1 MTVAPPAKKGD
12 EMKKLI
18 ILALMVL
25 AIPAAVM
32 AAGDQIVGTRLP
44 NTLKENYTFSG
55 TVTLSGTHTHSGA
68 ATFGGAVTLGDASGD
83 AITVTGTATVAELL
97 SLTTGAATGADP
109 ADAGAIRMS
118 NGDDIMFEASAAGT
132 DINALTVDAS
142 EIVQI
147 GSAGASGVTIT
158 PATTVTG
165 VLTATDDIVVNG
177 SDVTVGAAGVK
188 LTGDGDG
195 AITLLGLGNGSDE
208 DLTINLDDTADTVSL
223 SSSTGVVT
231 ISTGTLD
238 VKVAEILT
246 TPPSAQT
253 IAEGETIAADACGG
267 LKQIT
272 AASGVTTGTTHTF
285 TAPAAGNAGCC
296 MFVVNVGVT
305 NSITLDANGN
315 FFSKSA
321 GNVVMTAN
329 DAITVCS
336 NGTAWYQ
343 ITDLEAN

>member
-1 MTVAPPAKKGD
+1 
-12 EMKKLI
+12 MKNFKLLAALAV
-18 ILALMVL
+18 ILAL
-25 AIPAAVM
+25 AGSAY

-44 NTLKENYTFSG
+44 NTLKQDYTFSG

-68 ATFGGAVTLGDASGD
+68 ATFGGAVTLGDASAD

-147 GSAGASGVTIT
+147 AASGASGVTIT
-158 PATTVTG
+158 PDLTT
-165 VLTATDDIVVNG
+165 TADIIVAG
-177 SDVTVGAAGVK
+177 SDVHVGAAGVK

-195 AITLLGLGNGSDE
+195 AITLLGLGDGSDE
-208 DLTINLDDTADTVSL
+208 ALTINLDDTANTVSL
-223 SSSTGVVT
+223 SSTTDVAT
-231 ISTGTLD
+231 ISTGTID
-238 VKVAEILT
+238 VKVAELFT
-246 TPPSAQT
+246 TPPAAQT
-253 IAEGETIAADACGG
+253 IAEGDTIAADACGG
-267 LKQIT
+267 MKQIT

-305 NSITLDANGN
+305 NTITLDANGN

-321 GNVVMTAN
+321 GNVAVTAN